1 MLHHVGSKV
10 STGREGKGR
19 EGKGREGKGR
29 EGTGRD
35 GKGREGKGREGKG
48 LCLSAS
54 TKGKPM
60 DEIHWAS
67 LCHSVQHR

>member
-29 EGTGRD
+29 EG
-35 GKGREGKGREGKG
+35 KGREGKGREGTLPVSINKRQAHG
-48 LCLSAS
+48 
-54 TKGKPM
+54 
-60 DEIHWAS
+60 
-67 LCHSVQHR
+67 